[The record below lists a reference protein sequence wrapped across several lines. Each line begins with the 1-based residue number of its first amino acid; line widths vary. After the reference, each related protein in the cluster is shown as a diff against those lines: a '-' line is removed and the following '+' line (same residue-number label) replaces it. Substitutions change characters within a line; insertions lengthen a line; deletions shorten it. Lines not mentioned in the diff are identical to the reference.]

1 MRAGAYA
8 GLLRTP
14 GVARLAGAFLTLGIG
29 NTMTPVA
36 LVLFA
41 RSATHSFASASLV
54 LAASTVGGLVF
65 GPARGRL
72 IDRVGARTAIL
83 WLVIP
88 DLLTDVAFIV
98 AGRAGVATGVL
109 VVLGLVSGATTA
121 PVVAAVRSLWSRALT
136 DDATRQAG
144 FALMSMLQE
153 VSFITGPLL
162 AGVLIGVW
170 SPTAA
175 VAGTAVLSTIGAIV
189 FIASGGGDDDDDA
202 APQPPDQSQTG
213 TGAGPGR
220 VPALAGAGIRTVV
233 ACSAGF
239 GLTFGLLDVAFPA
252 FARLHG
258 SAAAAGILLSAF
270 AAGSL
275 AGGFVY
281 GLRAPAGPSGPRYPW
296 LCLLSAAGLAPLI
309 VQPRLAAMVVLAV
322 LSGLCY
328 APVTTA
334 QLAVIDEVAPRGRR
348 AEAFTWLGTMY
359 GAGLAAG
366 AALSGQ
372 LVAHSGTRAALSA
385 ACAATLA
392 AALLAT
398 ARAATLRPRPR

>member
-1 MRAGAYA
+1 MRAGTYVA
-8 GLLRTP
+8 LLRTR

-36 LVLFA
+36 FVLFA

-54 LAASTVGGLVF
+54 LAASTAGGLVF

-98 AGRAGVATGVL
+98 AGRAGAAPGVL
-109 VVLGLVSGATTA
+109 IALGLISGATTA
-121 PVVAAVRSLWSRALT
+121 PVGAAVRSLWSRALT
-136 DDATRQAG
+136 EDATRQAG

-162 AGVLIGVW
+162 AGVLIGIW

-175 VAGTAVLSTIGAIV
+175 VAGTAVLSTVGAIV
-189 FIASGGGDDDDDA
+189 FIASADDEA
-202 APQPPDQSQTG
+202 ATPHASEPQGESAAAEAPRRAP
-213 TGAGPGR
+213 
-220 VPALAGAGIRTVV
+220 VLAGRGIRTVV

-239 GLTFGLLDVAFPA
+239 GLAFGLLDVAFPA
-252 FARLHG
+252 FARVHG

-281 GLRAPAGPSGPRYPW
+281 GLRGPAGPSGPRYPW

-309 VQPRLAAMVVLAV
+309 IEPGLAAMVVLAV
-322 LSGLCY
+322 VSGLCY

-334 QLAVIDEVAPRGRR
+334 QLAVIDEVAPSGRR

-359 GAGLAAG
+359 GTGLAAG

-372 LVAHSGTRAALSA
+372 LVAGSGTRAALIA

-392 AALLAT
+392 AGLLAT
-398 ARAATLRPRPR
+398 ARAATLIRPR